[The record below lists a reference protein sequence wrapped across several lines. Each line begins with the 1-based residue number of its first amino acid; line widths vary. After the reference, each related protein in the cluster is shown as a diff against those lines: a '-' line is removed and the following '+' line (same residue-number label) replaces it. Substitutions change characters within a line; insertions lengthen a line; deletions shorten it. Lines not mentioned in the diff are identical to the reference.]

1 MTKQLILDIH
11 DKLIVDLFAGG
22 GGMSVAFETAFGRS
36 PDIAINHNDDAL
48 SMHRVNHPLTRHF
61 IADVFEVDPR
71 GAVQGRQVGW
81 LHLSPD
87 CTHHSQ
93 ASGGQPR
100 SKKIRG
106 LSWVGYRWAG
116 QVQPDVISLENVKQI
131 RKWGPLIAKRCKE
144 TGRVMKLDGTVA
156 EPGERVP
163 VQQQYLIP
171 DPKREGRTWRKF
183 ITALERLGYQVE
195 HQTLVAAD
203 FGGHTTRERL
213 FMIARRDGQ
222 PIVWPEPTHFKKP
235 VGKQKKWKPAAD
247 CIDFTDLGK
256 SIFDRPKPLAPA
268 TMRRIAKGIKRYVL
282 DNPQPFIVNMAHGG
296 KLEPVSEPISTIA
309 TEKGGCRMTTI
320 TNSGSQQQLVTAF
333 MSSYYTDDSDR
344 CRDATDPMA
353 TITTENRIGL
363 VDCILSPEDEAGA
376 LRVASFLINYY
387 GNGQALDV
395 ADPMDTVTTRD
406 RLALVT
412 VMIQGTPYVIVDIRL
427 RMLKPRELFRGQD
440 FHDSYIIDRG
450 HDGRKFS
457 VSAQVRMCGNS
468 VDPVMATAFLEANA
482 PWLAV
487 RKVA

>member
-1 MTKQLILDIH
+1 
-11 DKLIVDLFAGG
+11 
-22 GGMSVAFETAFGRS
+22 
-36 PDIAINHNDDAL
+36 
-48 SMHRVNHPLTRHF
+48 
-61 IADVFEVDPR
+61 
-71 GAVQGRQVGW
+71 
-81 LHLSPD
+81 
-87 CTHHSQ
+87 
-93 ASGGQPR
+93 
-100 SKKIRG
+100 
-106 LSWVGYRWAG
+106 
-116 QVQPDVISLENVKQI
+116 
-131 RKWGPLIAKRCKE
+131 
-144 TGRVMKLDGTVA
+144 
-156 EPGERVP
+156 
-163 VQQQYLIP
+163 
-171 DPKREGRTWRKF
+171 
-183 ITALERLGYQVE
+183 
-195 HQTLVAAD
+195 
-203 FGGHTTRERL
+203 
-213 FMIARRDGQ
+213 MIARRDGP